1 MYYLF
6 TCKIDFRQCAF
17 ELFPYVPQMDINSVK
32 KSKFFLKIRN
42 YLNFFSTFK
51 ETTVKIQAIFKKSLP
66 CKSSPGIRNVTS
78 ADFTPFLITHTEC
91 T

>member
-6 TCKIDFRQCAF
+6 TCKIDFRLCAF

-32 KSKFFLKIRN
+32 KLKKNFKIRN

-51 ETTVKIQAIFKKSLP
+51 ETTIEIQAIFKKRLP
-66 CKSSPGIRNVTS
+66 CKSCPDIRNAT
-78 ADFTPFLITHTEC
+78 T
-91 T
+91 